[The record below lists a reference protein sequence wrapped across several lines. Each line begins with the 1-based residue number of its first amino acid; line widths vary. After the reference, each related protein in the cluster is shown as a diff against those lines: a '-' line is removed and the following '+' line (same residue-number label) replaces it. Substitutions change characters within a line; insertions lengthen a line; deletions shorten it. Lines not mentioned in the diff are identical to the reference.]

1 MESMDVLNCI
11 GKIGIS
17 LNDEQAKAFVWYYE
31 LLVEWNGFMNLT
43 AITEPEEVLVKHF
56 ADSLSPFSDMVKD
69 APLSIKEGI
78 KLIDVGTGAGFP
90 GLPLKIAFPELNVTL
105 LDSLGK
111 RVKFLNEVIAQL
123 GLKNVQAI
131 HGRAEDFARDPAQR
145 ESYDI
150 VVSRAV
156 AHMSILAEYCLP
168 YTKCGGSFIAYKSK
182 EYLKGDE
189 ENESGKA
196 IELLG
201 GKVEDV
207 RRINLPGCDADR
219 CLVFIKKISKTAKSY
234 PRKAGMPSRM
244 PLGKPS

>member
-1 MESMDVLNCI
+1 MDVLNCI

-17 LNDEQAKAFVWYYE
+17 LNDEQAKAFVRYYE

-90 GLPLKIAFPELNVTL
+90 GLPLKIAFPELN
-105 LDSLGK
+105 
-111 RVKFLNEVIAQL
+111 EVIAQL

-131 HGRAEDFARDPAQR
+131 HGRAEDLARDPAHR
-145 ESYDI
+145 DSYDI

-201 GKVEDV
+201 GKVEKV

>member
-17 LNDEQAKAFVWYYE
+17 LSDEQAKAFVRYYE
-31 LLVEWNGFMNLT
+31 LLVEWNSFMNLT
-43 AITEPEEVLVKHF
+43 AITEPDEVLIKHF
-56 ADSLSPFSDMVKD
+56 ADSLSPFTDLVKD
-69 APLSIKEGI
+69 APLSIKEGTR
-78 KLIDVGTGAGFP
+78 LIDVGTGAGFP
-90 GLPLKIAFPELNVTL
+90 AMPLKIAFPQLNVTM

-131 HGRAEDFARDPAQR
+131 HGRAEDLARDPSHR
-145 ESYDI
+145 EAYDI

-168 YTKCGGSFIAYKSK
+168 YAKCGGSLIAYKSR
-182 EYLKGDE
+182 EYLTGDE
-189 ENESGKA
+189 KAQSEKA

-201 GKVEDV
+201 GRTEVV
-207 RRINLPGCDADR
+207 RQISLPDCDADR
-219 CLVFIKKISKTAKSY
+219 CLVFIKKISKTAKAY
-234 PRKAGMPSRM
+234 PRKAGMPSRA
-244 PLGKPS
+244 PLGKPF